1 MRLHVLV
8 VGVALA
14 LVAGG
19 CGDDDDNGGTTDTKV
34 TDTRID
40 DTGGDTQVADT
51 LRPDTLQPDTVQPD
65 TLQPDTTPTD
75 TFTEDT
81 NVTDTT
87 ITDTFGEDTN
97 VSDTGPED
105 TSGDTADT
113 NVADT
118 ADTNGGSGCATD
130 LFFSEYVEG
139 SSDNKALEIANFTG
153 EPVNL
158 ADYEIQSLGNVD
170 KVPAPTWDANGSSVT
185 LPAVVLPSGA
195 TYVICNAG
203 IADEIKPKCDVLVG
217 GNVGPFAPTPIYFNG
232 NDARALAKGGTRID
246 VIGQDDVPVGGD
258 KGWTV
263 AGVANATFKH
273 TLVRLPTVTSPTTDW
288 AASAASQ
295 WQVRDVDDVSDLGTH
310 TFGFTCTPIA
320 AAADVVINEVVAAAS
335 ESGPDTI
342 ELYNNSDAAVDLA
355 GWTLDN
361 TGSAAGGT
369 TFAIATGTTIPA
381 HGFALFTGGTD
392 FTFDLGAADSV
403 VLRDDADVLADA
415 TAWQDGDAPEGKSWG
430 RAPDGTGDFRTLQSV
445 TPGAANDVTEC
456 GNDVCEASETCGSC
470 AADCGACAAVKVN
483 EVLFAS
489 ADANPAF
496 VELYNADTVTA
507 DISGWSL
514 ITDGGDSYIIP
525 ANTTVDAGAYL
536 VLDATTTGFAFSDSD
551 GVALTDNGGVELNG
565 TTWTGLAVGS
575 SWGRVPDGTGAF
587 TQLAAPSPGAVNVS
601 AGGPQG
607 CATDLFF
614 SEYVEGSSFNKAL
627 EIANFTGASVDL
639 SQYEILGGLNGGSY
653 TANYGSALTGTIA
666 NGDVYLICHSSIDA
680 TFLALGKC
688 DITASSNFMGFNGND
703 ARALAKVS
711 TGGGEPTIIDVI
723 GLTTGDPSG
732 GGWDVAG
739 VTAAT
744 KDHTIRRK
752 GTVTTGNPDWTASQA
767 TEWDVLDKD
776 TLDGL
781 GSHAYGGTCP

>member
-470 AADCGACAAVKVN
+470 ASDCGACAAVKVN

-607 CATDLFF
+607 CASELFF
-614 SEYVEGSSFNKAL
+614 SEYVEGGALGSDKAL
-627 EIANFTGASVDL
+627 EIANFTGADVDL
-639 SQYEILGGLNGGSY
+639 SSYLIWGIQNGGSFPGN
-653 TANYGSALTGTIA
+653 TIQLSGTLA
-666 NGDVYLICHSSIDA
+666 HGDVYVLCA
-680 TFLALGKC
+680 TNWTHAGCDLG
-688 DITASSNFMGFNGND
+688 SNNINFNGDD
-703 ARALAKVS
+703 ARALAK
-711 TGGGEPTIIDVI
+711 I
-723 GLTTGDPSG
+723 PSG
-732 GGWDVAG
+732 GAAGDAVIIDTIGTDGPDPGDGWDVAG
-739 VTAAT
+739 VTNAT
-744 KDHTIRRK
+744 KDHTLRRK
-752 GTVTTGNPDWTASQA
+752 STVTGPNTDWAASA
-767 TEWDVLDKD
+767 ANEWDVFP
-776 TLDGL
+776 DGTVSDI